1 MDENKILEILN
12 LRNSLLLEYKSA
24 KEEYAKM
31 DDVDIM
37 ESIYDGMLIL
47 KAKVIAINQ
56 VLDILGYEEYSSD
69 DLDSKAIFLISLI
82 LLSIF
87 EVLFILI

>member
-31 DDVDIM
+31 DDVDVM

-69 DLDSKAIFLISLI
+69 DLDSLIDG
-82 LLSIF
+82 LSD
-87 EVLFILI
+87 

>member
-12 LRNSLLLEYKSA
+12 LRNSLLLKYKSE

-69 DLDSKAIFLISLI
+69 DLDSLIDG
-82 LLSIF
+82 LSD
-87 EVLFILI
+87 

>member
-12 LRNSLLLEYKSA
+12 LRNSLLLEYKSE

-37 ESIYDGMLIL
+37 ESIYDDMLIL

-69 DLDSKAIFLISLI
+69 DLDSLIDG
-82 LLSIF
+82 LSD
-87 EVLFILI
+87 

>member
-69 DLDSKAIFLISLI
+69 DLDSLIDG
-82 LLSIF
+82 LSD
-87 EVLFILI
+87 

>member
-12 LRNSLLLEYKSA
+12 LRNSLLLEYKSE
-24 KEEYAKM
+24 KEEYAKI

-69 DLDSKAIFLISLI
+69 DLDSLIDG
-82 LLSIF
+82 LSD
-87 EVLFILI
+87 

>member
-24 KEEYAKM
+24 KEKYEKM

-69 DLDSKAIFLISLI
+69 DLDSLIDG
-82 LLSIF
+82 LSD
-87 EVLFILI
+87 

>member
-1 MDENKILEILN
+1 MDENEILEILN
-12 LRNSLLLEYKSA
+12 LRNSLLLEYKSE

-37 ESIYDGMLIL
+37 ESIYDDMLIL

-69 DLDSKAIFLISLI
+69 DLDSLIDG
-82 LLSIF
+82 LSD
-87 EVLFILI
+87 

>member
-1 MDENKILEILN
+1 
-12 LRNSLLLEYKSA
+12 
-24 KEEYAKM
+24 M

-37 ESIYDGMLIL
+37 ENIYDGMLIL

-69 DLDSKAIFLISLI
+69 DLDSLIDG
-82 LLSIF
+82 LSD
-87 EVLFILI
+87 

>member
-12 LRNSLLLEYKSA
+12 LRNSLLLEYKSE

-31 DDVDIM
+31 DYVDIM
-37 ESIYDGMLIL
+37 ESLYDGMLIL

-69 DLDSKAIFLISLI
+69 DLDSLIDGLPD
-82 LLSIF
+82 
-87 EVLFILI
+87 

>member
-12 LRNSLLLEYKSA
+12 LRNSLLLEYKSE

-31 DDVDIM
+31 DDVDVM

-69 DLDSKAIFLISLI
+69 DLDSLIDG
-82 LLSIF
+82 LSD
-87 EVLFILI
+87 

>member
-12 LRNSLLLEYKSA
+12 LRNSLLLEYKSE

-69 DLDSKAIFLISLI
+69 DLDSLIDG
-82 LLSIF
+82 LSD
-87 EVLFILI
+87 